1 MDEEVRAA
9 VRRFPAHR
17 VVIEALAA
25 RDEGFRSLCAD
36 FAEAE
41 AALRHWETAPP
52 PGRDRLCSEYRQL
65 VEELAD
71 EIETALGAV
80 GRDGW

>member
-9 VRRFPAHR
+9 VRRFPAHG

-36 FAEAE
+36 FADAE
-41 AALRHWETAPP
+41 AALRHWEVAPSP
-52 PGRDRLCSEYRQL
+52 ARDRLCSEYRQL
-65 VEELAD
+65 VEELAE

-80 GRDGW
+80 RRDGC

>member
-9 VRRFPAHR
+9 VRRFPAR
-17 VVIEALAA
+17 QPAIEDLAV

-36 FAEAE
+36 FADAE
-41 AALRHWETAPP
+41 AALRRWQAAESPM
-52 PGRDRLCSEYRQL
+52 RERLSSEYRQL

-71 EIETALGAV
+71 EIEMALNAV
-80 GRDGW
+80 P